1 LKQNYVAYL
10 ALFFGIMCLAVSP
23 IFVSLAQVNGF
34 TAAFYR
40 VTIAAAV
47 LLIPFLLQRSN
58 THRAEH
64 SRISRGAAL
73 VIAGAGGL
81 IFALNNGFFNT
92 AVTMV
97 PVANAVFLVN
107 TSVIWVGLVS
117 IFVFREKLAINFWL
131 GVGLALAGVFLIT
144 NEANHPG
151 RNLFVGNLIALLS
164 GVFYAGYILINSKA
178 RANLSALSYMVLS
191 SISSSIILFVTI
203 VALGI
208 PYTGF
213 SIATYSYLFGLGFVS
228 HALGFLAIVYAQA
241 HIRPSTVST
250 MLLAQPLAALTLAF
264 LILREQ
270 PSSLQLAGMLILLIG
285 IYLANKRKKGFLRA

>member
-1 LKQNYVAYL
+1 
-10 ALFFGIMCLAVSP
+10 MCLAISP
-23 IFVSLAQVNGF
+23 IFVSLAKVNGF

-47 LLIPFLLQRSN
+47 LLIPYLLKRKNSRS
-58 THRAEH
+58 AEH
-64 SRISRGAAL
+64 SRPSRTITVL
-73 VIAGAGGL
+73 IAGAGGL

-117 IFVFREKLAINFWL
+117 MFVFREKLSINFWL
-131 GVGLALAGVFLIT
+131 GVALALAGVFLIT
-144 NEANHPG
+144 NEANHPD

-164 GVFYAGYILINSKA
+164 GVFYAGYILINNKA
-178 RANLSALSYMVLS
+178 RVYLSALSYMVFS

-213 SIATYSYLFGLGFVS
+213 SLATYGYLFGLGFVS
-228 HALGFLAIVYAQA
+228 HALGFFAIVYAQA

-270 PSSLQLAGMLILLIG
+270 PSSLQLVGMLILLVG
-285 IYLANKRKKGFLRA
+285 IYLANKRRKGLLRA

>member
-1 LKQNYVAYL
+1 MKQNYVAYL
-10 ALFFGIMCLAVSP
+10 ALFFGIMCLAFSP

-40 VTIAAAV
+40 VTIAAIV
-47 LLIPFLLQRSN
+47 LLIPFLLQRN
-58 THRAEH
+58 NAHLAEH
-64 SRISRGAAL
+64 SGSGRTTIIL
-73 VIAGAGGL
+73 IAGAGGL
-81 IFALNNGFFNT
+81 VFALNNGFFNT

-107 TSVIWVGLVS
+107 TSVIWIGLVS
-117 IFVFREKLAINFWL
+117 IFVFHEKLSINFWL
-131 GVGLALAGVFLIT
+131 GVALALAGVFLIT
-144 NEANHPG
+144 NEANHSG

-164 GVFYAGYILINSKA
+164 GVFYAGYLLVNNKA
-178 RANLSALSYMVLS
+178 RVYLSALSYMVLS
-191 SISSSIILFVTI
+191 SLSSSIILFVAI

-213 SIATYSYLFGLGFVS
+213 STATYGYLFGLGFVS
-228 HALGFLAIVYAQA
+228 HAMGFLAIVYAQA
-241 HIRPSTVST
+241 HIPPSTVST

-270 PSSLQLAGMLILLIG
+270 PSSLQLAGMLILLVG
-285 IYLANKRKKGFLRA
+285 IYLANKGEKGFLQA